1 MYEPDDDDL
10 AAEEQARSLRAWEK
24 HYQDENTWED
34 LEEDE
39 SGRLRMTTGDKGY
52 REKRRREIAQV
63 AANSHVCK
71 GMIRFLYVVLDLSYA
86 VNEEDMRPSRLAV
99 ISALMYKFFREY
111 FSQNP
116 LSQLGLVVTRNGI
129 AERLTELSGNPET
142 HIAALKEHL
151 DAAGDM
157 SIQNSL
163 ELVNISLAQLP
174 LYGSREVL
182 FVVSGLSTCDPGNVH
197 TAIAAAKS
205 AKIRVSVVSVAA
217 EMYLCR
223 RMSEET
229 GGMFGVSTS
238 QHHLEELL
246 MAHAPPPPLNE
257 EATKAS
263 LVHMG
268 FPQKRALDQGAFF
281 SGRGGEYVCPRCSS
295 RVEELPSQ
303 CNVCSLTLVS
313 SPHLARS
320 YHHLFPVAPFEDL
333 GEGGSAAERCFACRR
348 KLDIRA
354 NQGND
359 NDDQAPSVC
368 GKCTQVFCF
377 PCDAY
382 IHERLHNCPGCEN
395 GFKRGD

>member
-1 MYEPDDDDL
+1 
-10 AAEEQARSLRAWEK
+10 
-24 HYQDENTWED
+24 
-34 LEEDE
+34 
-39 SGRLRMTTGDKGY
+39 MTTGDKSY
-52 REKRRREIAQV
+52 REKRRQEIAQV

-71 GMIRFLYVVLDLSYA
+71 GMIRFMYVVLDLSQA

-99 ISALMYKFFREY
+99 ISALIYKFFREF

-129 AERLTELSGNPET
+129 AERLTELSGNPES
-142 HIAALKEHL
+142 HITALREHL

-163 ELVNISLAQLP
+163 DLVHSSLAQLP
-174 LYGSREVL
+174 LYGSREVM
-182 FVVSGLSTCDPGNVH
+182 FVVSALSTCDPGNVH
-197 TAIAAAKS
+197 AAIAAAKS
-205 AKIRVSVVSVAA
+205 AKVRVSVVSVAA
-217 EMYLCR
+217 EMHVCR
-223 RMSEET
+223 RMAEET
-229 GGMFGVSTS
+229 GGMFGVAQS
-238 QHHLEELL
+238 QLHLEELL

-257 EATKAS
+257 EATKVRLNMHVVVLYIHTCISLQQLTNRILPFLMIKAS
-263 LVHMG
+263 LVQMG
-268 FPQKRALDQGAFF
+268 FPQKRALDKGAFF

-320 YHHLFPVAPFEDL
+320 YHHLFPVPAFT
-333 GEGGSAAERCFACRR
+333 EGVGSNGPVQKALNCFACRR
-348 KLDIRA
+348 KLDGGM
-354 NQGND
+354 NPVS
-359 NDDQAPSVC
+359 DDQTPSVC
-368 GKCTQVFCF
+368 GKCRQTFCF

-395 GFKRGD
+395 ASFI